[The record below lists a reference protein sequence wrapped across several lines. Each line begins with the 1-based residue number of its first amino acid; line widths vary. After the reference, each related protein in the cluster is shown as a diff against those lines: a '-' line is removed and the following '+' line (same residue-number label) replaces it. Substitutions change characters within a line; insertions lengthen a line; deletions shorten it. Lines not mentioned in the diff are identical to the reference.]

1 MTEQNPKRRKRTPV
15 HPKSVQEVTTLART
29 HGVEAMQRLIELM
42 RKDEGW
48 VALAASK
55 AVLERAY
62 GKVPQT
68 LGLGENEQGIAIKIV
83 RFSKEKADEHKFEY
97 RAMPLVPGG
106 REGSRDLGD
115 GDGAGV
121 RALPGQRADT
131 GEQP

>member
-1 MTEQNPKRRKRTPV
+1 VE
-15 HPKSVQEVTTLART
+15 EVKKLARA
-29 HGVEAMQRLIELM
+29 HGVEAMQRLIDLM
-42 RKDEGW
+42 RQGKGW

-83 RFSKEKADEHKFEY
+83 RFSKEKADEHRFDY

-106 REGSRDLGD
+106 RPGPRDAGHD
-115 GDGAGV
+115 DGAGLP
-121 RALPGQRADT
+121 ALPGQRHGT